1 MNYSYKCTKVE
12 ASTRKEAISKITTD
26 SNYIEVNYIAE
37 DNYKNYIGKKVNVK
51 DFAYLVDLDLKEL
64 PITFGTVGGS
74 FNCSC
79 NKLTSLKGCPKK
91 VGKNFDCS
99 CNSLT
104 SLKGCPKKVKCFY
117 CDLNKLTSLKGSPR
131 EVENNFWCSD
141 NYLTSLE
148 GCPKKVN
155 GAFAC
160 SHNKKQFTKED
171 VEKVCKVGR
180 DIIV

>member
-1 MNYSYKCTKVE
+1 MIYSYNGSRIA

-37 DNYKNYIGKKVNVK
+37 DNYKNYIGNKVNVK

-79 NKLTSLKGCPKK
+79 NK
-91 VGKNFDCS
+91 
-99 CNSLT
+99 LT

-148 GCPKKVN
+148 GCSKKVN